1 MSTYI
6 LVHGAWHGAWCWH
19 KIVARLEA
27 RGHRVVAPDMPGH
40 GMDRTPIEQVTLED
54 IAVRLAAV
62 IDAQDEP
69 VVLVGHSYGG
79 TMISQTAERR
89 STKIRALVYLTA
101 FLIPDGKTTL
111 DISAD
116 DPESILGPFIAFSPD
131 GKTATVNRSAWRE
144 AFYAGCSDDDFALA
158 RLALGLE
165 AVAGFA
171 TPVHTTAA
179 NWGRIPRFYIEC
191 VRDKAIG
198 IGRQRQMT
206 QALPCKRVFSLD
218 TDHSPF
224 FSAPDALSDI
234 LAGL

>member
-1 MSTYI
+1 MSTYV

-54 IAVRLAAV
+54 ITARLACV
-62 IDAQDEP
+62 IDAQDES

-79 TMISQTAERR
+79 AMISQTAERR
-89 STKIRALVYLTA
+89 ARKIHALVYLTA
-101 FLIPDGKTTL
+101 FLIPDGKTLL
-111 DISAD
+111 DTAAD

-131 GKTATVNRSAWRE
+131 GKTAAVNRSAWRE

-171 TPVHTTAA
+171 TPVHTSAA

-198 IGRQRQMT
+198 IGRQRQMIK
-206 QALPCKRVFSLD
+206 ALPCKQVFSLD

-234 LAGL
+234 LAEL